1 MRNVLYAEWV
11 KEINWAEKRCL
22 LMLWAR
28 QRWQTK
34 SHEARFHSRLAFFA
48 QLQRFYYLPL
58 LVGLH
63 GIADTTYITKVGQWR
78 KDVCTI
84 KFTVTIN
91 FNMANW
97 ILQSTP
103 ITRILANSV
112 QLWLELFFVS
122 LPSSSYW
129 RSSVFE
135 TAWEVFFFFET
146 VCCVIVAYYSIRDQ
160 IYQTSPSTIVLFP
173 LPLR

>member
-63 GIADTTYITKVGQWR
+63 GIADTMYITKVGQWR
-78 KDVCTI
+78 KDVLEGHAPFCCNVSAKDVCTI
-84 KFTVTIN
+84 NFTVTIN

-135 TAWEVFFFFET
+135 TAWEVFLFET
-146 VCCVIVAYYSIRDQ
+146 VCCVIV
-160 IYQTSPSTIVLFP
+160 T
-173 LPLR
+173 